1 MGPEAAGSPRPAPG
15 PLSFGKIFVD
25 VFPVC
30 VYTVTGI
37 FPFPLPG
44 RLEGPS
50 WRRIEVVITRTTR
63 NRLIGDEPV
72 RGFESHRLRQ
82 ICRVKKLSPQKASVF
97 NPYKALSL
105 KSERALHFSYIRGFS
120 PN

>member
-1 MGPEAAGSPRPAPG
+1 MQYSP
-15 PLSFGKIFVD
+15 
-25 VFPVC
+25 
-30 VYTVTGI
+30 
-37 FPFPLPG
+37 
-44 RLEGPS
+44 
-50 WRRIEVVITRTTR
+50 R